1 MKHSILFRVGQH
13 FPATCSSFT
22 RQKFSIACVGI
33 KKFFSSQTKVYD
45 WKVLLGIQ
53 CCVLCCFFIVNEE
66 MGEKLH
72 FYHNKDHF
80 GSCLFILTRNF
91 TKNSFFGQDK
101 KFPFICIKNIVK
113 NDKFSVG
120 WEVAPYKNTMCF
132 LAHIR

>member
-1 MKHSILFRVGQH
+1 M
-13 FPATCSSFT
+13 
-22 RQKFSIACVGI
+22 
-33 KKFFSSQTKVYD
+33 
-45 WKVLLGIQ
+45 
-53 CCVLCCFFIVNEE
+53 LCFMLFFIVNEE

-72 FYHNKDHF
+72 FHHNKDHF

-113 NDKFSVG
+113 NNKFSVG